1 MQGLCFRSC
10 RVRCRCSEV
19 QAWASGRELG
29 RSCPTLSLPLPS
41 KPQHSSPGRRSL
53 MESRGFQQLGSALR
67 YTTTC
72 HERYCT
78 CGRPIGTSQ
87 GLWGAVSCFP
97 GRRRGTALR
106 GPGPRGLPSPPS
118 DQREAGADPPCAAG
132 GVVAHRRPPPPRRL
146 LALRGK
152 GKAGHCICHFS
163 ALLLPQSRSEVAD
176 EKGHRCPWPQ
186 TETAPRQSECWLWPT
201 HCQDPVA
208 SAPCGGCGSLYLW
221 R

>member
-1 MQGLCFRSC
+1 MPTSGEKVHPPGGNALGNPTHDSSLSNVFRGGEEALHCVAQGQGDSPAL
-10 RVRCRCSEV
+10 
-19 QAWASGRELG
+19 QA
-29 RSCPTLSLPLPS
+29 
-41 KPQHSSPGRRSL
+41 
-53 MESRGFQQLGSALR
+53 
-67 YTTTC
+67 
-72 HERYCT
+72 
-78 CGRPIGTSQ
+78 
-87 GLWGAVSCFP
+87 
-97 GRRRGTALR
+97 
-106 GPGPRGLPSPPS
+106 

-152 GKAGHCICHFS
+152 GKAGHCICRFS

-208 SAPCGGCGSLYLW
+208 SVPCGGCGSLYLW